1 MYTKDL
7 CVKNEYTFTLLGFFI
22 VVETAAQA
30 IVHVYLNFSELIKNY
45 KIHAVW
51 WLLPYPNDFL
61 VYKDTLIK
69 LFNFEKC
76 GVMNIVLRMLL
87 GVV

>member
-45 KIHAVW
+45 KIHAV
-51 WLLPYPNDFL
+51 
-61 VYKDTLIK
+61 
-69 LFNFEKC
+69 
-76 GVMNIVLRMLL
+76 
-87 GVV
+87 